1 MSRAELSGN
10 LQRRDNIE
18 SRGNAGKDSFLAR
31 EAAGHHARFGLA
43 DGTRFVVN
51 VGGEM
56 RRHEADSHP
65 FHAMRSAAAGGD
77 GRPRVGLEGDDP
89 GPDGLSAFDTPA
101 SIPAVPT
108 PPQNAGIFPTC
119 ASHSI
124 PIPP

>member
-51 VGGEM
+51 AGGEM

-65 FHAMRSAAAGGD
+65 FHAMRSAAAGGEV
-77 GRPRVGLEGDDP
+77 RRRVGLAGAEPAPDSLMASDS
-89 GPDGLSAFDTPA
+89 PDGYPA
-101 SIPAVPT
+101 RST
-108 PPQNAGIFPTC
+108 PPP
-119 ASHSI
+119 
-124 PIPP
+124 